1 MPPRK
6 PTTKPTAKKKRSQR
20 STLKRS
26 ASANKLIA
34 FTMKMG
40 MNPALRDNFERDDTE
55 AKRAGLSDKDIATL
69 RSGDSRKLGK
79 HLKMMGFLVDSEF
92 EPI

>member
-1 MPPRK
+1 
-6 PTTKPTAKKKRSQR
+6 
-20 STLKRS
+20 
-26 ASANKLIA
+26 
-34 FTMKMG
+34 MG